1 MIAMYHIQCLNKIS
15 EVGTSCFGPDYV
27 CGTDVQNP
35 DAILVRSASMHD
47 MTFDPEL
54 LAIARAGAGVNN
66 IPLDKCSE
74 QGIVVFNTPGANAN
88 AVKEL
93 VVAAMLLS
101 SRRIVDGIEWTKALK
116 GKGDQIG
123 KLVEKGKGDFVG
135 PEISG
140 KTLGIVGL
148 GAIGVLVSAAAI
160 SLGMEV
166 YGYDPFLSVDTALRL
181 SSSVHHAKTLDEIY
195 AKCDYITVHVPL
207 TPDTREM
214 INASSIAKMK
224 DGVRLLNFARGD
236 LVNSADVA
244 AALESGKVAAY
255 ATDFADETILGAK
268 NVIAMPHLG
277 ASTPESED
285 NCARMAAL
293 ELIEYLENGNI
304 RNSVNLPAVSMPR
317 EGSRICIIHRNVPN
331 TISSFSG
338 VLAQCGINIENMASK
353 SRKEFAYTIL
363 DVTGDVSAN
372 AADSIAALEEVV
384 RVRVIK

>member
-1 MIAMYHIQCLNKIS
+1 MYHIQCLNKIS

-101 SRRIVDGIEWTKALK
+101 SRRIVDGIEWTKTLK

-236 LVNSADVA
+236 LANSADIA